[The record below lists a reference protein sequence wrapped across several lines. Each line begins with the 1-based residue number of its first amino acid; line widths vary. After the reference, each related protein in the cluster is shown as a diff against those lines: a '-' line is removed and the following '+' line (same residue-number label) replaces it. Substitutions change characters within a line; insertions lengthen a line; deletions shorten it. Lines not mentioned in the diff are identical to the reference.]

1 MKKHLQSVPGVVSLF
16 RENFFAGVLI
26 LAPIAVVIWLLL
38 KVFAGLWAFHALLPE
53 DWKPGSHFD
62 PFIAN
67 LLNFGITIVFG
78 VLFVFFVS
86 IFGWIS
92 KQYIGLKLL
101 DVFSHMIE
109 RIPVVRSVY
118 SSLSQLLQ
126 TIGSGDKKQFSRVV
140 YLEYP
145 RKGTYALAFV
155 TGPAEPVEKNSS
167 KKWIN
172 LYVPTTPNPT
182 SGFHLIVPEDEVR
195 DSGLSVE
202 EAFKV
207 ILSLGIAHKD
217 HEK

>member
-1 MKKHLQSVPGVVSLF
+1 MKKHLNSVPGIVSLF
-16 RENFFAGVLI
+16 RENFFTGILI
-26 LAPIAVVIWLLL
+26 LAPIGVVAWLLL
-38 KVFAGLWAFHALLPE
+38 KVFKGLWAFHALLPE
-53 DWKPGSHFD
+53 QWKPDAYFE

-67 LLNFGITIVFG
+67 LLNFGITIG
-78 VLFVFFVS
+78 LGIAFVFLVS

-92 KQYIGLKLL
+92 KQYIGLRLL
-101 DVFSHMIE
+101 DIFAHMVE
-109 RIPVVRSVY
+109 RIPVIRSVY
-118 SSLSQLLQ
+118 SSLTQLLQ

-145 RKGTYALAFV
+145 RKGAYALAFV
-155 TGPAEPVEKNSS
+155 TGPAEPVEPGSTKSWLNV
-167 KKWIN
+167 
-172 LYVPTTPNPT
+172 YVPTTPNPT

-195 DSGLSVE
+195 DSGLTVE